1 MRPLQHEHNHEVVV
15 QVPEVVKIKQHFE
28 NNKKLY
34 FTGIG
39 GFALGYIL
47 RGSKV
52 ITITNEITPTFVIT
66 EAGVSEA

>member
-15 QVPEVVKIKQHFE
+15 RVPEGLKIKQHFE

-39 GFALGYIL
+39 GFVLGYIL
-47 RGSKV
+47 HRPKA
-52 ITITNEITPTFVIT
+52 ITITNEITPTFVVT
-66 EAGVSEA
+66 EIPDV